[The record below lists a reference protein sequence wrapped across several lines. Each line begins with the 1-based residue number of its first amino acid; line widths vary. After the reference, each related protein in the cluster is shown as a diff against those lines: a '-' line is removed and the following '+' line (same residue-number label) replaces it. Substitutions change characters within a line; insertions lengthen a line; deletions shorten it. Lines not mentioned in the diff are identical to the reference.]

1 MDLRRLVQAMRRYRI
16 IVVAVAVLGLAV
28 GVGYTFVKPPTLT
41 SQALVWLPTT
51 KNVQTSV
58 LIADSTS
65 VLEGAALTLQPHVPL
80 ATMRKQ
86 VKVGNLT
93 ANILSISA
101 SGSTADGAEDMAN
114 AVATSYLTYISQP
127 NSPGGR
133 MFGKMAQSATT
144 ATGTTLPVR
153 LGLLGGLGL
162 LAGFLAGILIA
173 LGISRGDR
181 RLRERDE
188 IADALGVPV
197 LAAVPVWHPSDAAAW
212 TKLLQAYEPSVLHA
226 WNLRKALRYLGLSDF
241 RSPDSGSTSLSVVS
255 IAGDRGA
262 LALGPQLAVFTA
274 SLGIPTLLVVGANT
288 EAGAI
293 ATLAAACAAGPEVV
307 PNLRVGV
314 RDEDGGRPRA
324 ALKIVVAVLDDQA
337 PRMVSGP
344 RTAATILAVS
354 AGAANAEQLARVAVG
369 AASAGRDIVGILV
382 ADPDPTDHTTG
393 RLPQRTRMARRSR
406 PTRVTGTATKTAR

>member
-1 MDLRRLVQAMRRYRI
+1 MDLRRLVQAVRRYRI
-16 IVVAVAVLGLAV
+16 IVAAVAVLGLA
-28 GVGYTFVKPPTLT
+28 GGIGYGFVKPPTLT
-41 SQALVWLPTT
+41 AQAQVWLPTT
-51 KNVQTSV
+51 KNVQTNV

-65 VLEGAALTLQPHVPL
+65 VLEGAALSLQPHVPL
-80 ATMRKQ
+80 TTMRKQ
-86 VKVGNLT
+86 VQVGNLT
-93 ANILSISA
+93 PNIISISA
-101 SGSTADGAEDMAN
+101 KATTADQAQDMAN
-114 AVATSYLTYISQP
+114 AVANSYLTYISQP

-133 MFGKMAQSATT
+133 MFGKMVQSATT
-144 ATGTTLPVR
+144 ATGSALPVR
-153 LGLLGGLGL
+153 LGTLGGLGL
-162 LAGFLAGILIA
+162 VAGLLIGILIA

-241 RSPDSGSTSLSVVS
+241 RAPESGSTSLSVLS
-255 IAGDRGA
+255 IATDRGA

-293 ATLAAACAAGPEVV
+293 ATLAAACDGSPEVV
-307 PNLRVGV
+307 PNLRVSA
-314 RDEDGGRPRA
+314 RDEDAGRSRA
-324 ALKIVVAVLDDQA
+324 ALKIVVAVLDDET
-337 PRMVSGP
+337 PRMVPGP

-406 PTRVTGTATKTAR
+406 PTRLTGTATKTAR

>member
-16 IVVAVAVLGLAV
+16 IVAAVAVLGLAV
-28 GVGYTFVKPPTLT
+28 GVGYTFAKPPTQT
-41 SQALVWLPTT
+41 SRALVWLPST
-51 KNVQTSV
+51 KNVQTNV
-58 LIADSTS
+58 LIAESTP
-65 VLEGAALTLQPHVPL
+65 VLEGAALTLKPHMSL
-80 ATMRKQ
+80 ATIRKQ
-86 VKVGNLT
+86 VQIGNLT
-93 ANILSISA
+93 GNILSISA
-101 SGSTADGAEDMAN
+101 SASTADGAEDMAN

-133 MFGKMAQSATT
+133 MFGKPVQSATT
-144 ATGTTLPVR
+144 ATGAALPVR
-153 LGLLGGLGL
+153 LGMLGGFGL
-162 LAGFLAGILIA
+162 LAGLLGGILIA

-197 LAAVPVWHPSDAAAW
+197 LAAVPVWHPADAAAW

-226 WNLRKALRYLGLSDF
+226 WNLRKALRYLGLTDF
-241 RSPDSGSTSLSVVS
+241 RAPDSASTSLSVVS

-293 ATLAAACAAGPEVV
+293 ATLAAACAASPEVV

-314 RDEDGGRPRA
+314 RDEDSSRSRA

-337 PRMVSGP
+337 PRMVPGP

-406 PTRVTGTATKTAR
+406 PTRLSGTATKSAR

>member
-1 MDLRRLVQAMRRYRI
+1 MDLRRLVQAVRRYRI
-16 IVVAVAVLGLAV
+16 IVAAVAVLGLA
-28 GVGYTFVKPPTLT
+28 GGIGYGFVKPPTLT
-41 SQALVWLPTT
+41 AQAQVWLPTT
-51 KNVQTSV
+51 KNVQTNV

-65 VLEGAALTLQPHVPL
+65 VLEGAALSLRPHVPL
-80 ATMRKQ
+80 TTMRKQ
-86 VKVGNLT
+86 VQVGNLT
-93 ANILSISA
+93 PNIISISA
-101 SGSTADGAEDMAN
+101 KATTADQAQDMAN
-114 AVATSYLTYISQP
+114 AVANSYLTYISQP

-133 MFGKMAQSATT
+133 MFGKMVQSATT
-144 ATGTTLPVR
+144 ATGSALPVR
-153 LGLLGGLGL
+153 LGTLGGFGLVAGL
-162 LAGFLAGILIA
+162 LIGILIA

-241 RSPDSGSTSLSVVS
+241 RAPESGSTSLSVLS
-255 IAGDRGA
+255 IATDRGA

-293 ATLAAACAAGPEVV
+293 ATLAAACDGSPEVV
-307 PNLRVGV
+307 PNLRVSA
-314 RDEDGGRPRA
+314 RDEDAGRSRA
-324 ALKIVVAVLDDQA
+324 ALKIVVAVLDDET
-337 PRMVSGP
+337 PRMVPGP

-406 PTRVTGTATKTAR
+406 PTRLTGTATKTAR

>member
-1 MDLRRLVQAMRRYRI
+1 MDLRRLVQAVRRYRI
-16 IVVAVAVLGLAV
+16 IVAAVAVLGLA
-28 GVGYTFVKPPTLT
+28 GGIGYGFVKPPTLT
-41 SQALVWLPTT
+41 AQAQVWLPTT
-51 KNVQTSV
+51 KNVQTNV

-65 VLEGAALTLQPHVPL
+65 VLEGAALSLQPHVPL
-80 ATMRKQ
+80 TTMRKQ
-86 VKVGNLT
+86 VQVGNLT
-93 ANILSISA
+93 PNIISISA
-101 SGSTADGAEDMAN
+101 KATTADQAQDMAN
-114 AVATSYLTYISQP
+114 AVANSYLTYISQP

-133 MFGKMAQSATT
+133 MFGKMVQSATT
-144 ATGTTLPVR
+144 ATGSALPVR
-153 LGLLGGLGL
+153 LGTLGGFGLVAGL
-162 LAGFLAGILIA
+162 LIGILIA

-241 RSPDSGSTSLSVVS
+241 RAPESGSTSLSVLS
-255 IAGDRGA
+255 IATDRGA

-293 ATLAAACAAGPEVV
+293 ATLAAACDGSPEVV
-307 PNLRVGV
+307 PNLRVSA
-314 RDEDGGRPRA
+314 RDEDAGRSRA
-324 ALKIVVAVLDDQA
+324 ALKIVVAVLDDET
-337 PRMVSGP
+337 PRMVPGP

-406 PTRVTGTATKTAR
+406 PTRLTGTATKTAR